1 MSCVVLVAIF
11 GKLHLLIL
19 DEGSICLF
27 QVVDLD
33 IETMDVAL

>member
-11 GKLHLLIL
+11 GKFHLLVF

-27 QVVDLD
+27 QIVDLD
-33 IETMDVAL
+33 IETVDVTL